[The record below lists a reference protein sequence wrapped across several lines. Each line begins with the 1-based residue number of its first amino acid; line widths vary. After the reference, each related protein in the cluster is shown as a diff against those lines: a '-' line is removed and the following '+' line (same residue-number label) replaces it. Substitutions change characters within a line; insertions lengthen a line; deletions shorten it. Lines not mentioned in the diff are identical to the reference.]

1 MYWEA
6 MIFMDISQF
15 LPALKVPID
24 DLFIADLLGFIL
36 AVPVTLFLAF
46 WLSEVKSRGTV
57 VLGAFAGNL
66 LGFLAIL
73 GLVGTL
79 IYDQPLP
86 NASAAATFFG
96 SLLACSALGLSTA
109 IILDL
114 IVARRNRADYRRPAA
129 VAHE

>member
-1 MYWEA
+1 
-6 MIFMDISQF
+6 MDIYQF
-15 LPALKVPID
+15 LPALKVIID
-24 DLFIADLLGFIL
+24 DLFIADLFGFIL

-57 VLGAFAGNL
+57 VLGAFAGSL

-86 NASAAATFFG
+86 NASPAATFFG

-114 IVARRNRADYRRPAA
+114 FVARRNRADYRRPAA